1 VDATSKLSDLRA
13 EFLNTSTQSMPIAGI
28 LFWAI
33 VGIAALRISP
43 NTLAYVVLFGSGMIF
58 PFGALLDRL
67 IYKRM
72 TLASTANPV
81 VQLFMQCLA
90 LAVLLWPFVI
100 LAAFKA
106 HAPIFIVLGGAILMG
121 IIWIPYGWAANDPVG
136 LHHAIGRTLL
146 SYAAYLYAPAPYKAT
161 AISAAVILAYLYSLI
176 RMRRPESRQTTTASS

>member
-1 VDATSKLSDLRA
+1 MNAASKLSDLRA
-13 EFLNTSTQSMPIAGI
+13 EFLATSTQSMPIAGI
-28 LFWAI
+28 LFWTI
-33 VGIAALRISP
+33 VAIAALRLPP

-90 LAVLLWPFVI
+90 LVVLLWPFVI
-100 LAAFKA
+100 VAAFKA
-106 HAPIFIVLGGAILMG
+106 HDPNLIVLGGAILMG
-121 IIWIPYGWAANDPVG
+121 IIWIPYGWAADDPVG
-136 LHHAIGRTLL
+136 LHHAIGRSIL
-146 SYAAYLYAPAPYKAT
+146 SYAAYLYAPAPFKAS

-176 RMRRPESRQTTTASS
+176 RMRRPQSQPVPSNT